1 MILLL
6 IDGILESMEFPW
18 FPVSIVVLSPKF
30 TEHFETMHLYL
41 LYSNE

>member
-1 MILLL
+1 MILL
-6 IDGILESMEFPW
+6 IDGILESLEFPW

-30 TEHFETMHLYL
+30 TECFETMYLYL